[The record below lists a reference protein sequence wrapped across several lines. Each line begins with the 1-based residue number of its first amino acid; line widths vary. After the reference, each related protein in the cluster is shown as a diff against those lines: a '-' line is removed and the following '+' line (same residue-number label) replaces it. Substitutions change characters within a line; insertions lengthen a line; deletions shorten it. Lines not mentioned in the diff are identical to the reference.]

1 MDLQLSR
8 QEMLR
13 YCAGT
18 PNQYGQTN
26 RLYRRM
32 RIGVA
37 QRELSRSNGERFLAS
52 GYGCLPHADWLRRYN
67 STVLPNG
74 AHFWYKGDNDS
85 W

>member
-32 RIGVA
+32 QIGA
-37 QRELSRSNGERFLAS
+37 SQRELARSNGERFLAPDH
-52 GYGCLPHADWLRRYN
+52 GCVPPAEWLSRY
-67 STVLPNG
+67 SATVFPTG
-74 AHFWYKGDNDS
+74 AQF
-85 W
+85 